1 MIGGLGAFVMVA
13 HGWEDFADTI
23 RRKLIMEISGPVP
36 DPRVM
41 PAQYRPMDC
50 LIGEK
55 TFRWRF
61 NWLRQRPR
69 RGRAA
74 PRAAPRRS
82 GRSAG

>member
-1 MIGGLGAFVMVA
+1 MVA

-23 RRKLIMEISGPVP
+23 RRKLIMEISGLA
-36 DPRVM
+36 RRSAVM

-61 NWLRQRPR
+61 NR
-69 RGRAA
+69 
-74 PRAAPRRS
+74 
-82 GRSAG
+82 